1 MRHFRE
7 HALAPVHH
15 TSIKM
20 ASVVE
25 ITPKFGVM
33 PEKKGPSPA
42 DVCGYAVVGALVG
55 CAATIGVAYPTLK
68 SKWHGDD
75 APAAPAAPAVD
86 KNPCAGKKP
95 AKGAGFDNFQCV
107 QSSVMMAVE
116 QAGGNVSLGY
126 NQGTHMKEGQNS
138 LNTPVTTTLAEAG
151 MCPVN
156 VHWHLGAEHTS
167 IDEYTVAHTADATNG
182 PSTATYDARQPA
194 GRKLLASG
202 GTTYLG
208 GRCTKY
214 PSLTADQKKDY
225 DWKYCKKMVVGE
237 TYEVHWPHSEMGACN
252 TKWQYQYPFYD
263 GVLCRL
269 GEEAYPG
276 KGAFG
281 LGKVGETA
289 DPLSLPGQIGVQGQV
304 FVVVNDENYYYPDML
319 RGMIVA
325 DASAIGGNGVMG
337 KEVTAYTGST
347 TGTSR
352 DNTICSAYGPITW
365 HVDRKCHLIS
375 ASSFDKMCKDMLEQ
389 GDDMSDDI
397 YPHGA
402 REVVSDELSANN
414 RDDLGP
420 NGATVS
426 GTGSASSANV
436 YNDRQ

>member
-7 HALAPVHH
+7 HTLAPVDH

-42 DVCGYAVVGALVG
+42 AVCGYAVVGALVG

-68 SKWHGDD
+68 SKWDKDD
-75 APAAPAAPAVD
+75 APAVD

-95 AKGAGFDNFQCV
+95 GKGGGFDNLQCI
-107 QSSVMMAVE
+107 QSSVTMAVE
-116 QAGGNVSLGY
+116 QAGGNVTLGY
-126 NQGTHMKEGQNS
+126 NSGTHAS
-138 LNTPVTTTLAEAG
+138 TATPVTTTLAEAG

-167 IDEYTVAHTADATNG
+167 YGEYSVELAADANNG
-182 PSTATYDARQPA
+182 PSTAKYDARQPA
-194 GRKLLASG
+194 GRKLLAASG

-208 GRCTKY
+208 GRCNKY
-214 PSLTADQKKDY
+214 DSLTADQKKDY
-225 DWKYCKKMVVGE
+225 DWKYCKNMVVGE

-276 KGAFG
+276 KGKFG
-281 LGKVGETA
+281 LGTVGEVA

-304 FVVVNDENYYYPDML
+304 FVVVNDEDYYYPDML
-319 RGMIVA
+319 RGMIV
-325 DASAIGGNGVMG
+325 
-337 KEVTAYTGST
+337 T
-347 TGTSR
+347 
-352 DNTICSAYGPITW
+352 
-365 HVDRKCHLIS
+365 
-375 ASSFDKMCKDMLEQ
+375 
-389 GDDMSDDI
+389 DDGL
-397 YPHGA
+397 PALQHRHG
-402 REVVSDELSANN
+402 
-414 RDDLGP
+414 
-420 NGATVS
+420 
-426 GTGSASSANV
+426 
-436 YNDRQ
+436 